1 MGKPRLLQHR
11 DSGYRVGGNGHPR
24 HTPKS
29 STTVFQALGTADRTS
44 HAHAPLPGPCFSPW
58 TRASKGKDRVLLPE
72 VSPCYE
78 AMPESGGWTKALTQT
93 CCVTSDLKNN
103 LSGL

>member
-1 MGKPRLLQHR
+1 MGKPRLLQRR

-44 HAHAPLPGPCFSPW
+44 HAYAPLQGPCFSPW
-58 TRASKGKDRVLLPE
+58 TRASMGKDRVLLPV

-78 AMPESGGWTKALTQT
+78 AMPERVVAG
-93 CCVTSDLKNN
+93 LKH
-103 LSGL
+103 